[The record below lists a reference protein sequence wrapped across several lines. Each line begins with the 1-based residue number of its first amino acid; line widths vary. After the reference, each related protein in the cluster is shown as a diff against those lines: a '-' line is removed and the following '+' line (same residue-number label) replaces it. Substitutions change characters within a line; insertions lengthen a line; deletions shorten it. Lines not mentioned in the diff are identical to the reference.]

1 MGHPKKNILILQT
14 KDLAKADPENKGV
27 SPHLKIEMWGTQ
39 ICAQKK
45 RKAQPVAAPVEF
57 PS

>member
-27 SPHLKIEMWGTQ
+27 SPHLKIEMWGTRAM
-39 ICAQKK
+39 ILSPHSSQK
-45 RKAQPVAAPVEF
+45 RA
-57 PS
+57 